1 MKPVVLF
8 VVMAI
13 GSIAEA
19 KPTAPVDVHIDVRAV
34 AGGFD
39 VTLVA
44 TPTRDVPSLEL
55 HVAGKRVFVG
65 ATHVGQVRTLTAH
78 MTVVAGAGS
87 DVIGS
92 ATVPVGRGIRN
103 AIAFTRVG
111 APAPLEPHRSETV
124 RTLPDG
130 TKILEVR

>member
-1 MKPVVLF
+1 MKHVVWF
-8 VVMAI
+8 AIMAI

-19 KPTAPVDVHIDVRAV
+19 KPTAPVEVHIDARAV
-34 AGGFD
+34 TGGFD

-55 HVAGKRVFVG
+55 HVANKRIIVG
-65 ATHVGQVRTLTAH
+65 ATRVGQVRTLTAH
-78 MTVVAGAGS
+78 VMLAAGAGS
-87 DVIGS
+87 DVVGS

-103 AIAFTRVG
+103 AVAFTRVG
-111 APAPLEPHRSETV
+111 APAPVEPHRSETV

>member
-1 MKPVVLF
+1 MKYVVL

-19 KPTAPVDVHIDVRAV
+19 KPTAPVEVHIESRAA

-55 HVAGKRVFVG
+55 HVAGKRVIVG
-65 ATHVGQVRTLTAH
+65 ATHAGQIRTLSAH
-78 MTVVAGAGS
+78 VTVAAGAGS
-87 DVIGS
+87 DVVGS

-103 AIAFTRVG
+103 AVAFTRVG
-111 APAPLEPHRSETV
+111 APVPVEPRRNETV

-130 TKILEVR
+130 TKIVEVR

>member
-1 MKPVVLF
+1 MKFVVF

-19 KPTAPVDVHIDVRAV
+19 KPTAPVEVHIDARAV

-55 HVAGKRVFVG
+55 HVGTKRVTVG
-65 ATHVGQVRTLTAH
+65 ATRAGQVRTLSAH
-78 MTVVAGAGS
+78 VTVAAGAGS
-87 DVIGS
+87 DVVGS

-103 AIAFTRVG
+103 AVAFTRVG
-111 APAPLEPHRSETV
+111 AQAPLEPRRSETV